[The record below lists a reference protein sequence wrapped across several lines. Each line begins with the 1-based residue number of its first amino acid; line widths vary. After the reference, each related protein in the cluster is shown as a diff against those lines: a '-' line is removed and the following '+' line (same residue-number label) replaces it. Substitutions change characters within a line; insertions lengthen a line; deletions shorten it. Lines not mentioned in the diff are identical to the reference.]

1 MEIQNNL
8 SKECNIPHGAVIVVG
23 LSGGADSMALTHLLH
38 TNGYQ
43 VIPAHFAHGLRENS
57 MEDADAAS
65 AACAQLGLQLHL
77 GGADVQTYCKVN
89 RKGIEEGAREL
100 RYYFLFTLAK
110 HFGAQAV
117 AVAHHA
123 DDQVE
128 TILMHFIRGAGLS
141 GLKGMPYRNDTSQ
154 FSSDIPLIRPL
165 LSTTHAELVKYCVEH
180 QIQYVEDPSN
190 QKDTFFRN
198 RLRHQI
204 IPLLEE
210 QNPAFRQ
217 AVLRSSISLQ
227 ADHAWMESLVEEE
240 IQNLGLIHVDGCVG
254 ISLMGLMAAERGLR
268 WNILRKIIADN
279 WPGLRD
285 FDMEA
290 LQRLD
295 DLVLDPVKKTV
306 DLVEHIK
313 ATSLEGILW
322 LHRDDQLPPVL
333 FSPQIGLDDL
343 HVEIPCEIELENG
356 WKLVIEVDTVEMPSH
371 HTAEP
376 FEAWLDGE
384 SIQGRL
390 FLRRKLP
397 GEKMSPLGMHGL
409 HARLADL
416 FINAHIEEAARQA
429 YPLVCDEGGV
439 VWLPGV
445 TIADRCR
452 VTEKSRQAFH
462 LRFIRKDKTG

>member
-1 MEIQNNL
+1 MELNKIL
-8 SKECNIPHGAVIVVG
+8 GSECKIPPGAVIVVG

-38 TNGYQ
+38 TNRYQ

-57 MEDADAAS
+57 MADADAAS
-65 AACAQLGLQLHL
+65 AACAQWGLQLRL
-77 GGADVQTYCKVN
+77 GGADVQTYCREKH
-89 RKGIEEGAREL
+89 KGIEEGAREL
-100 RYYFLFTLAK
+100 RYFFLFALAK

-141 GLKGMPYRNDTSQ
+141 GLKGMPYRNATSQ

-165 LSTTHAELVKYCVEH
+165 LSYRHAELVNYCIENQIKY
-180 QIQYVEDPSN
+180 IEDPSN

-210 QNPAFRQ
+210 ENPAFRQ
-217 AVLRSSISLQ
+217 AVLRGSISLQ
-227 ADHAWMESLVEEE
+227 ADHAWLESQVKEEA
-240 IQNLGLIHVDGCVG
+240 QNLGLMRMDGCIG
-254 ISLMGLMAAERGLR
+254 INRMGLMAAERGLR
-268 WNILRKIIADN
+268 WNTLRKIIADN

-295 DLVLDPVKKTV
+295 GLVLDPVRNTV

-333 FSPQIGLDDL
+333 FSPQIGMEERNL
-343 HVEIPCEIELENG
+343 EIPCEIELENG
-356 WKLVIEVDTVEMPSH
+356 WNLVIEVEPGEVSSIR
-371 HTAEP
+371 TADP
-376 FEAWLDGE
+376 FEVWLDGE
-384 SIQGRL
+384 SLLGRL

-397 GEKMSPLGMHGL
+397 GEKMSPLGLQGH

-416 FINAHIEEAARQA
+416 FINAHIAKTVRQA

-439 VWLPGV
+439 VWIPGV

-452 VTEKSRQAFH
+452 VSENSRQAIH
-462 LRFIRKDKTG
+462 LRFNRKKKTG